1 MQIGLAFLS
10 TAILA
15 VSVTAVPT
23 CIPNPAN
30 GTLQFIEV
38 GENTLEAIFY
48 NEATGVRIR
57 ANSTSLMLISMANDE
72 VLLSGSRPHNTS
84 LLTSVMG
91 SWFLKYATTNE
102 TGEQRGVEIAVPESL
117 VDEMKMAVEAMA
129 EEDIISQLNE
139 TETCTNQETAFEQL
153 FARPELS
160 LLESAA
166 HALGNAGIMGYKN
179 QGALNFYGVAMAILK
194 EQRRENNEGSGGIEP
209 LYEEDSTSRFKRLL
223 GFEWCGNSLSICR
236 TGNCPR
242 GARCVGLCGRGCFCW
257 LFACFHCC
265 FSKGCFDHDI
275 CCRRHGYTSTECLIP
290 IPFTCFGYPCFLHQL
305 VKDCLKG

>member
-23 CIPNPAN
+23 CILNPAN
-30 GTLQFIEV
+30 GTLQLIEV

-48 NEATGVRIR
+48 NEETGIRIC
-57 ANSTSLMLISMANDE
+57 ANSTSLTLISMANDE

-129 EEDIISQLNE
+129 EEEIISQLNE
-139 TETCTNQETAFEQL
+139 TETSTNQETAFEQL

-166 HALGNAGIMGYKN
+166 HALGNAGIMGYEN
-179 QGALNFYGVAMAILK
+179 QGALNFYGVAMAVLK
-194 EQRRENNEGSGGIEP
+194 AQRRENNEGSGG
-209 LYEEDSTSRFKRLL
+209 LEDSTSRFKRLFGL
-223 GFEWCGNSLSICR
+223 EWCGNSRSICR

-242 GARCVGLCGRGCFCW
+242 GAKCLGLCGLGCCCW
-257 LFACFHCC
+257 RVCVHCC
-265 FSKGCFDHDI
+265 FNKGCFEHDL
-275 CCRRHGYTSTECLIP
+275 CCEKHGYRSIKCLFP
-290 IPFTCFGYPCFLHQL
+290 ISFTCSGYPC
-305 VKDCLKG
+305 